1 MRETDPR
8 HWAVSWRQTG
18 ETGKQ
23 LRTIADMP
31 DEFSARQFAQI
42 CALLTTVS
50 DVHVL
55 PPVAG
60 VFTPPVDRGAD
71 LRL

>member
-8 HWAVSWRQTG
+8 HWAVSWRQAG
-18 ETGKQ
+18 ETGRS

-31 DEFSARQFAQI
+31 DELAARQFAQI

-55 PPVAG
+55 PPVSA
-60 VFTPPVDRGAD
+60 VFAPPLDRGAGF
-71 LRL
+71 RT